1 MNARIIVLYQIL
13 NSISDVYRLDE
24 SGGYPESYLTV
35 MCRYD
40 FG

>member
-1 MNARIIVLYQIL
+1 MDARIIVLYQIL

-24 SGGYPESYLTV
+24 SGGLSGIVPTHV
-35 MCRYD
+35 RYD